1 VSGTGR
7 PPLEGAG
14 DLQTPAHEQYR
25 SKGEELCVSN
35 VAGRAVENEDHVN
48 MPTGSPSRL
57 ASRMAGVR
65 HRRGRSST

>member
-1 VSGTGR
+1 MAAGR
-7 PPLEGAG
+7 PPLDGAG

-35 VAGRAVENEDHVN
+35 VAGRAVENEDLVN
-48 MPTGSPSRL
+48 LPTGSPSRF